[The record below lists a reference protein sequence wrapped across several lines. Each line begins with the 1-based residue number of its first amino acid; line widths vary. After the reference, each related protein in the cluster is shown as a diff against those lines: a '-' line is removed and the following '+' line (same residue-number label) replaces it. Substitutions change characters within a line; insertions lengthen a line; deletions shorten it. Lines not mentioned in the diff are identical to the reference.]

1 MTASPALNHVG
12 IFVRDLEPMV
22 SFYRDALGMVVT
34 DRGTTFDRGVVF
46 LSSDPAHHHQLVL
59 AEGRVEGQPSTLCQ
73 LSFLLPD
80 LAALRSVVQTLATV
94 GARPTRLA
102 NHGTSWS
109 VYVEDPEANPVELYV
124 NTPWY
129 VSQPRAE
136 RLDLDMSDGEI
147 WAATEAMCREDPTFK
162 SMQAWGDELALAAGS
177 GPQA

>member
-1 MTASPALNHVG
+1 MTARPALNHVG
-12 IFVRDLEPMV
+12 IFVRELEPMM

-59 AEGRVEGQPSTLCQ
+59 AEGRGEGQPSTLCQ

-80 LAALRSVVQTLATV
+80 LAALRSVVKTLAALGVT
-94 GARPTRLA
+94 PQRLA

-109 VYVEDPEANPVELYV
+109 IYVEDPEGNPVELYV

-136 RLDLDMSDGEI
+136 RLDLDLSDAEI
-147 WAATEAMCREDPTFK
+147 WAATEALCRQDPTFT
-162 SMQAWGDELALAAGS
+162 SMQAWGDRLARATGRQS
-177 GPQA
+177 QA

>member
-1 MTASPALNHVG
+1 MTARPALNHVG
-12 IFVRDLEPMV
+12 IFVRELEPMV

-34 DRGTTFDRGVVF
+34 DRGTTFDRDVAF

-59 AEGRVEGQPSTLCQ
+59 AEGRGQGQPSTLCQ

-80 LAALRSVVQTLATV
+80 LAALRSVVKTLAALGVT
-94 GARPTRLA
+94 PTRLA

-109 VYVEDPEANPVELYV
+109 VYVEDPEANPIELYV

-136 RLDLDMSDGEI
+136 RLDLDMSDEEI
-147 WAATEAMCREDPTFK
+147 WAATEAMCRQDPTFK
-162 SMQAWGDELALAAGS
+162 SMQTWADELALATGRQQ
-177 GPQA
+177 QA